1 MVRENLFTYDLD
13 NEESILDR
21 DEFVIRRES
30 PELAAKSDKI
40 IEDSVK
46 SALKGVGKGVL
57 VSLLPLILAVLGCAF
72 LYAAIT
78 GYSETGAIPGLPAL
92 LTPIAFALAACAF
105 VFSKRFKQKDDEDTD
120 RSLDAMDAD
129 LDAYRK
135 ELKAELSIPSDTKEL
150 EIFTVA
156 YFSEDKEDGEDCYS
170 AVSLDVF
177 EEGENLC
184 MLFSGAVVAI
194 PKAEIE
200 GVFGVDAPVIFDS
213 WMKEDAE
220 YNEGRYARY
229 KIEKSRLDD
238 DEERYAMQ
246 GFYSLRFTHED
257 TPFEVVIPLYERETL
272 LSLGLTVK
280 EENE

>member
-13 NEESILDR
+13 NEESIIDR
-21 DEFVIRRES
+21 DAFVIRRES

-46 SALKGVGKGVL
+46 SVLKGVGKGVL

-92 LTPIAFALAACAF
+92 LTPVAFALAACAF
-105 VFSKRFKQKDDEDTD
+105 VFSKRFKKKDSEDTD

-135 ELKAELSIPSDTKEL
+135 EMKAELSIPNDTKEL
-150 EIFTVA
+150 EIFTVS
-156 YFSEDKEDGEDCYS
+156 YSTENGENGEDCYVS
-170 AVSLDVF
+170 ASVDLF

-184 MLFSGAVVAI
+184 MLFSGGVIVI

-200 GVFGVDAPVIFDS
+200 GVFQVDAPVVFDS
-213 WMKEDAE
+213 WMKDDAE
-220 YNEGRYARY
+220 YNEGRYAIY
-229 KIEKSRLDD
+229 KIEKSEID
-238 DEERYAMQ
+238 DEERYTMQ

-272 LSLGLTVK
+272 LSLGFVVK